1 MKLIISK
8 NKDNTGYYSKI
19 TNEYNNEKTEMY
31 LSVQLGKNIPEL
43 EYGMYEVDGFLSC
56 YKGKDGSVKPKLIIT
71 SAKPTT
77 KYEKKDDTK
86 VYTKEVETNDVF
98 QDFGDSIEVTDN
110 LLD

>member
-31 LSVQLGKNIPEL
+31 LSIQLGKNVGEL
-43 EYGMYEVDGFLSC
+43 EYGMYEVDGFISC

-77 KYEKKDDTK
+77 KYEKKDTIK
-86 VYTKEVETNDVF
+86 TKEVETNDIF
-98 QDFGDSIEVTDN
+98 QDFGDSIEVTEN

>member
-1 MKLIISK
+1 MKLVISK

-31 LSVQLGKNIPEL
+31 LSIQLGKNVGEL
-43 EYGMYEVDGFLSC
+43 EYGMYEVDGFISC

-71 SAKPTT
+71 SAKPTA

-86 VYTKEVETNDVF
+86 VYTKDVETNDVF
-98 QDFGDSIEVTDN
+98 EDFGEQISIEDN
-110 LLD
+110 MLD

>member
-1 MKLIISK
+1 MKLVISK

-31 LSVQLGKNIPEL
+31 LSIQLGKSIPEL
-43 EYGMYEVDGFLSC
+43 EYGLYEVDGFISC

-77 KYEKKDDTK
+77 KYEKKDTIK
-86 VYTKEVETNDVF
+86 TKEVDASDPF
-98 QDFGDSIEVTDN
+98 QEMGEQIELEITDN
-110 LLD
+110 FLE